1 MVSNGFDPEMTNV
14 MSGALDEALRRLK
27 TLGLV
32 DGDASQASV
41 VLTKLIMEAV
51 DGGEH
56 EQENIVLF
64 AIGRFQAKKESGQT
78 AE

>member
-32 DGDASQASV
+32 DGDASAAST

-51 DGGEH
+51 DGGERG
-56 EQENIVLF
+56 QENIVLF
-64 AIGRFQAKKESGQT
+64 AIGRFQATKESGQA